1 MCWCVLLGRN
11 FAGNG
16 VVTRER
22 FFFFFSA
29 WRVDWQGFLLADYNC
44 FIRWIR
50 GFVLFILVMI

>member
-1 MCWCVLLGRN
+1 MLVCIAWEKFRG
-11 FAGNG
+11 
-16 VVTRER
+16 ER
-22 FFFFFSA
+22 GGDEGAVFFFFSA